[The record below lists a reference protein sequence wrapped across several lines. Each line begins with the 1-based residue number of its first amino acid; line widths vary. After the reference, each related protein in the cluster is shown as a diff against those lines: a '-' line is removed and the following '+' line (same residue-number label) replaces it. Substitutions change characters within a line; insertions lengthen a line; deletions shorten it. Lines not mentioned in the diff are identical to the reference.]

1 MKDRSGV
8 AARRAAPRLIPIGDD
23 TWRVFDLLK
32 KCQKLARSLEK
43 DGFPEAGEDQLRS
56 MERRVLELRK
66 RFKELEQLLRTRDMD
81 LPHADREIR
90 RVESQL
96 KAVQSEEDAAPLQ
109 RALEHAERHR
119 ANVLSVMMA
128 RNQYVV
134 RLQELYHHVRRL
146 HSQMMM
152 MDSPAPSDSDELIE
166 EIDALVHSVEA
177 VEVVRREVQ
186 ATITE
191 GTRPRPRQTP

>member
-1 MKDRSGV
+1 M
-8 AARRAAPRLIPIGDD
+8 AARRAAPRLIPVGDD

-43 DGFPEAGEDQLRS
+43 DGFPEQGEDQLKS
-56 MERRVLELRK
+56 MESRVTDLRR

-81 LPHADREIR
+81 ISHADHEIKK
-90 RVESQL
+90 VENQIR
-96 KAVQSEEDAAPLQ
+96 AVQSEEDAAPLQ
-109 RALEHAERHR
+109 RALEHAEHHR
-119 ANVLSVMMA
+119 ANVLAVINA

-134 RLQELYHHVRRL
+134 RLQELYHHVRQL
-146 HSQMMM
+146 HSRMMV

-166 EIDALVHSVEA
+166 EIDSLVHSVEA

-186 ATITE
+186 ATI
-191 GTRPRPRQTP
+191 GTRATTTSGS

>member
-1 MKDRSGV
+1 M
-8 AARRAAPRLIPIGDD
+8 AARRAAPRLIPVGDD

-43 DGFPEAGEDQLRS
+43 DGFPEQGEDQLKS
-56 MERRVLELRK
+56 MERRVTDLRK
-66 RFKELEQLLRTRDMD
+66 RFKELEQLLRTREMD
-81 LPHADREIR
+81 LSHADREIKK
-90 RVESQL
+90 VEGQIRT
-96 KAVQSEEDAAPLQ
+96 VQSEEDAAPLN

-119 ANVLSVMMA
+119 ANVLSVINA

-134 RLQELYHHVRRL
+134 RLQERYHHVRQL
-146 HSQMMM
+146 HSHMMV

-177 VEVVRREVQ
+177 VEVVRKQVQ
-186 ATITE
+186 STLVE
-191 GTRPRPRQTP
+191 GTRARAAAQSRQPQ